1 MKFLVILFIFISF
14 YASAQYDEK
23 GLITKAIIGE
33 IGKPE
38 IGNYYLPAYKEVAVY
53 SAPSTKS
60 KASYKT
66 KSFKDSLKV
75 LEILNTQVV
84 LKRVYGYW
92 CKVSFPFNGKR
103 FIGYVPSQFLATNY
117 LNHYNNRYLL
127 LVDKYANNQFILNL
141 KILKN
146 FQMVGFY
153 AFNPNTSYSYYPIES
168 DTINAAMSGYLDM
181 ALFNNK
187 GLDSIDNIIRVTTGI
202 DACGYW
208 NGSQYLLL
216 KNFKVKA
223 QIEDG
228 GVADGDVYSDVY
240 EITFPDTLGQPNNL
254 LKNYYHWE
262 RNEDDTTANTW
273 EAKVKFKWQ
282 NFQFIKTDS
291 NYSNQKVNVSD
302 N

>member
-1 MKFLVILFIFISF
+1 MKFLVFLSISLN
-14 YASAQYDEK
+14 ALAQCDEK
-23 GLITKAIIGE
+23 GFIANATIGD

-38 IGNYYLPAYKEVAVY
+38 IGSYYLPAYKEVAIY

-92 CKVSFPFNGKR
+92 YKVSFPFNGKR

-117 LNHYNNRYLL
+117 LNYTNMRYLL
-127 LVDKYANNQFILNL
+127 LVNKYANNQFVLNL

-153 AFNPNTSYSYYPIES
+153 AFTPSNSYSYHPIES

-202 DACGYW
+202 DGCGYW
-208 NGSQYLLL
+208 NGSQYLLM

-228 GVADGDVYSDVY
+228 GVADGDVYSDGY

-291 NYSNQKVNVSD
+291 TYSSTKVNVSD